1 MKAKLEVILRTTVMI
16 EVPDS
21 QWEELELLD
30 YPMDVDDFEQATGLR
45 IDPDD
50 MLNPDSCEVEDIYFE
65 KLPKSEKPPESG
77 KPPGGHGE
85 KAAADAG

>member
-1 MKAKLEVILRTTVMI
+1 MKAKLDVTLRTTVII
-16 EVPDS
+16 EIPDG
-21 QWEELELLD
+21 QRETLEMLD

-65 KLPKSEKPPESG
+65 KPPESEE
-77 KPPGGHGE
+77 PPHADDGE
-85 KAAADAG
+85 VPPETGQPPSTG